1 MHSVFDIVEKAPSFS
16 LLPVPAIRP
25 FCKSSRF
32 SFLAFNSAVGDKLIA
47 LAQSIFAAPAR
58 IMWCMLHGI
67 PFFCRT
73 HFWHSVRYKTIVA
86 NVTLPDHPVPIR

>member
-1 MHSVFDIVEKAPSFS
+1 MFDIVEKAPSFS

-25 FCKSSRF
+25 FCKSSRL
-32 SFLAFNSAVGDKLIA
+32 SFLDFNSAAGDKLIA
-47 LAQSIFAAPAR
+47 LAQSIFAARAQ

-73 HFWHSVRYKTIVA
+73 DSWHNVRYKTIVA
-86 NVTLPDHPVPIR
+86 NVTLSDHLVPIR